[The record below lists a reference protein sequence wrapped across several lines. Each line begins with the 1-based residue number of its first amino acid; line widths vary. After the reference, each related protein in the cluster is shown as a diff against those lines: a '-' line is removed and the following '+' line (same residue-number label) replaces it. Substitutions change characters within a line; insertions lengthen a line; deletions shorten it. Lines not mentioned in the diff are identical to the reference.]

1 MISNSTITRSRI
13 LIVDDLPVNVMV
25 LEATLRRDGFT
36 DITTVTDPRM
46 VESQVSANEFDLIFL
61 DIRMPHINGFEL
73 CERLASNVADD
84 DYLPVIVV
92 TAQTDKQTRHRSLQL
107 GAKDFITKPFDN
119 QEILSRT
126 RNSLEIRALYKERR
140 NHAVL
145 LERKVAER
153 TRELED
159 AQLEI
164 VRRLGIASSF
174 RDNETGTH
182 VQRMS
187 EGCRLIAL
195 EAGLGDTFAQMILRA
210 SPMHD
215 VGKIGIPDG
224 VLLKPGPLNPSEW
237 AIMQTHAQI
246 GADMLAGHPSPV
258 MQMAE
263 RIAKTHHERWDGK
276 GYPNKLSGKEIPVE
290 GRICAVSDVF
300 DALTSRRP
308 YKEPWSVEKA
318 IAYIKDGAGTQFDPE
333 IVKCFLRVARQIAQ
347 LRMLNPDEEPEQSV
361 TGSPAQK
368 RDADAA

>member
-1 MISNSTITRSRI
+1 MISDSVITQSRI
-13 LIVDDLPVNVMV
+13 LIIDDMPVNVMV

-36 DITTVTDPRM
+36 NITTVTDPRM
-46 VESQVSANEFDLIFL
+46 VENEVSSSEFDLIFL

-140 NHAVL
+140 NHAIT

-174 RDNETGTH
+174 RDNETGAH

-195 EAGLGDTFAQMILRA
+195 EAGLGETFAQMILRA

-224 VLLKPGPLNPSEW
+224 VLLKPGPLDPDEW
-237 AIMQTHAQI
+237 ATMQTHAQI
-246 GADMLAGHPSPV
+246 GADMLANHPSPV

-276 GYPNKLSGKEIPVE
+276 GYPNRLSGMEIPVE

-308 YKEPWSVEKA
+308 YKEPWPVEKA
-318 IAYIKDGAGTQFDPE
+318 ISFIEEGAGSQFDPE
-333 IVKCFLRVARQIAQ
+333 IVKCFLRVAPQIAK
-347 LRMLNPDEEPEQSV
+347 LRLSTPDEEPELPDDRGAAERKS
-361 TGSPAQK
+361 
-368 RDADAA
+368 ADAA

>member
-1 MISNSTITRSRI
+1 MISDSVITQSRI
-13 LIVDDLPVNVMV
+13 LIIDDMPVNVMV

-36 DITTVTDPRM
+36 NITTVTDPRM
-46 VESQVSANEFDLIFL
+46 VENEVSSSEFDLIFL

-140 NHAVL
+140 NHAIT

-174 RDNETGTH
+174 RDNETGAH

-187 EGCRLIAL
+187 
-195 EAGLGDTFAQMILRA
+195 
-210 SPMHD
+210 
-215 VGKIGIPDG
+215 
-224 VLLKPGPLNPSEW
+224 
-237 AIMQTHAQI
+237 
-246 GADMLAGHPSPV
+246 
-258 MQMAE
+258 
-263 RIAKTHHERWDGK
+263 
-276 GYPNKLSGKEIPVE
+276 
-290 GRICAVSDVF
+290 SDV
-300 DALTSRRP
+300 DLST
-308 YKEPWSVEKA
+308 E
-318 IAYIKDGAGTQFDPE
+318 T
-333 IVKCFLRVARQIAQ
+333 VK
-347 LRMLNPDEEPEQSV
+347 
-361 TGSPAQK
+361 T
-368 RDADAA
+368 